1 MRNKE
6 NKMQDKE
13 ILKYQEIS
21 ISNRNAT
28 GARFNLAP
36 ETTKILDK
44 TMTLKTLEVKQY
56 RTTNLRRQETNE
68 FKGKTEMDQPVSK

>member
-44 TMTLKTLEVKQY
+44 KI
-56 RTTNLRRQETNE
+56 
-68 FKGKTEMDQPVSK
+68 